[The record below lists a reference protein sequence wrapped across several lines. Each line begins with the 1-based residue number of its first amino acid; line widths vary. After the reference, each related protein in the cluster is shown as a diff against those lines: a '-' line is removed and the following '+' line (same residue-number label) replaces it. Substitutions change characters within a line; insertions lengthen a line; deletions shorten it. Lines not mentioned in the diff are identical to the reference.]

1 MRWERFS
8 MENVT
13 FLVVDDAIFMRTVLK
28 KMLAEAEFKVIG
40 EAGNGLQAIEMAK
53 ELQPD
58 IVTLDITMPEMDG
71 IAAID
76 KILEVSPNTK
86 IIMCSAMGQ
95 HSKVVEAIKKGA
107 KDFIVKPFEKTRVLQ
122 AIYNVMNR

>member
-1 MRWERFS
+1 MKQ
-8 MENVT
+8 VT

-28 KMLAEAEFKVIG
+28 KMLTEAEYTVIG
-40 EAGNGLQAIEMAK
+40 EAGNGLQAIEMAAK
-53 ELQPD
+53 LKPD

-122 AIYNVMNR
+122 AIDNVMNR

>member
-1 MRWERFS
+1 

-28 KMLAEAEFKVIG
+28 KMLTESEFNVIG

-71 IAAID
+71 IEAID

>member
-1 MRWERFS
+1 
-8 MENVT
+8 MEEVS

-28 KMLAEAEFKVIG
+28 KMLIEAEFSVVG
-40 EAGNGLQAIEMAK
+40 EAANGLQAIEMAK
-53 ELQPD
+53 ALQPD

-76 KILEVSPNTK
+76 KILEVSPKTK

-95 HSKVVEAIKKGA
+95 HSKVVEAIQKGA

>member
-1 MRWERFS
+1 M
-8 MENVT
+8 NDVT

-28 KMLAEAEFKVIG
+28 KMLTEAGFKVIG
-40 EAGNGLQAIEMAK
+40 EAGNGVQAIEMAE
-53 ELQPD
+53 ELKPD

-71 IAAID
+71 IEAIE
-76 KILEVSPNTK
+76 KILQVSPDTK

-95 HSKVVEAIKKGA
+95 HSKVVEAIKRGA
-107 KDFIVKPFEKTRVLQ
+107 RDFVVKPFEKTRVLQ

>member
-1 MRWERFS
+1 M
-8 MENVT
+8 NDVT

-28 KMLAEAEFKVIG
+28 KMLTEAGFKVIG
-40 EAGNGLQAIEMAK
+40 EAGNGLQAIEMAE
-53 ELQPD
+53 ELKPD

-71 IAAID
+71 LEAIE
-76 KILEVSPNTK
+76 KILQVSPDTK

-95 HSKVVEAIKKGA
+95 HSKVVEAIKRGA
-107 KDFIVKPFEKTRVLQ
+107 RDFVVKPFEKTRVLQ

>member
-1 MRWERFS
+1 

-28 KMLAEAEFKVIG
+28 KMLTEAEFSVIG
-40 EAGNGLQAIEMAK
+40 EAGNGLQAVEMAK
-53 ELQPD
+53 ILQPD

-71 IAAID
+71 IEAID
-76 KILEVSPNTK
+76 KILEASPNTK

>member
-1 MRWERFS
+1 MQD
-8 MENVT
+8 VT

-28 KMLAEAEFKVIG
+28 KMLTEAEFKVIG
-40 EAGNGLQAIEMAK
+40 EAGNGIQAVEMAK

-58 IVTLDITMPEMDG
+58 VITLDITMPEMDG
-71 IAAID
+71 IEAIE
-76 KILEVSPNTK
+76 KILEVSPNSR

-122 AIYNVMNR
+122 AISNVMSR

>member
-1 MRWERFS
+1 
-8 MENVT
+8 MEDVK

-28 KMLAEAEFKVIG
+28 KMLTDANFTVVG
-40 EAGNGLQAIEMAK
+40 EAGNGLQAIEMAQQ
-53 ELQPD
+53 LQPD
-58 IVTLDITMPEMDG
+58 IITLDITMPEMDG
-71 IAAID
+71 IQAID
-76 KILEVSPNTK
+76 RILEVSPNTK

>member
-1 MRWERFS
+1 MEDVRF
-8 MENVT
+8 
-13 FLVVDDAIFMRTVLK
+13 LIVDDAIFMRTVLK
-28 KMLAEAEFKVIG
+28 KMLTESDFKVVG
-40 EAGNGLQAIEMAK
+40 EAGNGLQAIEMAQL
-53 ELQPD
+53 LQPD

-71 IAAID
+71 IQAIE
-76 KILEVSPNTK
+76 KILEVSPNSK

>member
-1 MRWERFS
+1 M
-8 MENVT
+8 NDVT

-28 KMLAEAEFKVIG
+28 KMLSEAGFKVVG
-40 EAGNGLQAIEMAK
+40 EAGNGLQAIEMAEQLK
-53 ELQPD
+53 PD

-71 IAAID
+71 IEAID
-76 KILEVSPNTK
+76 KILQVSPDTK

-95 HSKVVEAIKKGA
+95 HSKVVEAIKRGA
-107 KDFIVKPFEKTRVLQ
+107 RDFIVKPFEKTRVLQ

>member
-1 MRWERFS
+1 
-8 MENVT
+8 MESVN

-28 KMLAEAEFKVIG
+28 KMLTEAGFNVVG

-53 ELQPD
+53 MLQPD

-71 IAAID
+71 IQAID

-95 HSKVVEAIKKGA
+95 HSKVVEAIKQGA